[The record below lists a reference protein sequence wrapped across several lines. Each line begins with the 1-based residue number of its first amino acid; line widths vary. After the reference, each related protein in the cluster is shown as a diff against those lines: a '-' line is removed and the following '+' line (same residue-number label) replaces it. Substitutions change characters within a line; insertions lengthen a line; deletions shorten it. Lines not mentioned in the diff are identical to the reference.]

1 MWKKITELFF
11 GKEQKPEGPLDNG
24 PLDLIPESKKQKPV
38 VVKPSP
44 KKTKKATT
52 KPKDKPKPKATAK
65 ATAKAKPKAKPKAKA
80 TATKKTASSTKK
92 KD

>member
-52 KPKDKPKPKATAK
+52 KT
-65 ATAKAKPKAKPKAKA
+65 KPKAKPKAKA